1 MVVSE
6 WYGDLRV
13 LYLIV
18 QRDLPDVLAC
28 ERLASQTAWSRK
40 DFLDAF
46 KDRSVVALVV
56 EHEGDVVGFMV
67 YRLVPDSVLVLK
79 LAVLPDYQRMKIG
92 TLLMNQL
99 IPKLSPQRPSLYMVP
114 LEDNLPGVYFLLSLG
129 FKISHHKGEY
139 LGEYTIQPEDIPRH
153 RMTRYLAEAGLT

>member
-92 TLLMNQL
+92 TLTIQL
-99 IPKLSPQRPSLYMVP
+99 NEIGGGGT
-114 LEDNLPGVYFLLSLG
+114 NGVSNGFAVKE
-129 FKISHHKGEY
+129 FKINQSVTASNWNVSDNVEVLIGAPTE
-139 LGEYTIQPEDIPRH
+139 T
-153 RMTRYLAEAGLT
+153 LTNE